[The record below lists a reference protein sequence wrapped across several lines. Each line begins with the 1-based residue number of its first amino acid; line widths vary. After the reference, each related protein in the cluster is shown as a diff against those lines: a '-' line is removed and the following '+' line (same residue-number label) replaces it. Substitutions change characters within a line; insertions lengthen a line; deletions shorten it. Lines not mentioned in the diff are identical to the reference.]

1 VIAGCI
7 NFKSVL
13 AGLWL

>member
-1 VIAGCI
+1 VIAGYI
-7 NFKSVL
+7 NFRSVL